1 VPARGA
7 AHKRDVLTRLI
18 DQVLPPRCPGCGA
31 IVSAQGRFCA
41 DCWATLHF
49 LGPPWCETCHLPLGS
64 TVGARARCDDC
75 RAAPPRHAGVHAAVA
90 YGEVARTLALRLK
103 HGGRAAYAVTAARLM
118 ARWVPAEA
126 TLLVPVPLHRWRMWS
141 RGYNQAALIAAA
153 VSRVSGVAWH
163 PRLLE
168 RHRATPM
175 LRERG
180 AGERHRAVA
189 GAFRVPDRRRAR
201 LAGGDVVLVDDVYT
215 SGATADECTATLLA
229 AGAARVTVLVWAR
242 VLPRTD

>member
-1 VPARGA
+1 VPGRGNND
-7 AHKRDVLTRLI
+7 KRHVLVSLI

-41 DCWATLHF
+41 GCWGTLHL
-49 LGPPWCETCHLPLGS
+49 LGPPWCETCHLPFAAAQD
-64 TVGARARCDDC
+64 ARTRCDDC
-75 RAAPPRHAGVHAAVA
+75 RAAPPRHAGVRAAVA
-90 YGEVARTLALRLK
+90 YGEVARTVALRLK

-118 ARWVPAEA
+118 ARWVPEDA

-153 VSRVSGVAWH
+153 VARLSGVAWQA
-163 PRLLE
+163 RLLE

-180 AGERHRAVA
+180 AGERHLAVA
-189 GAFRVPDRRRAR
+189 GAFRVAAARAGR
-201 LAGGDVVLVDDVYT
+201 LVGAHVVLVDDVYT
-215 SGATADECTATLLA
+215 SGATADACTATLLA
-229 AGAARVTVLVWAR
+229 GGAARVTVLVWAR

>member
-1 VPARGA
+1 MPARAA

-49 LGPPWCETCHLPLGS
+49 LGPPWCETCHLPL
-64 TVGARARCDDC
+64 VAAAGAGARCDDC
-75 RAAPPRHAGVHAAVA
+75 RAAPPRHAGIGAAVA
-90 YGEVARTLALRLK
+90 YGDVARTLALRLK

-118 ARWVPAEA
+118 ARWVPTEA

-189 GAFRVPDRRRAR
+189 GAFRVPERRRAR
-201 LAGGDVVLVDDVYT
+201 VAGAHVVLVDDVYT
-215 SGATADECTATLLA
+215 SGATADACTATLLA

-242 VLPRTD
+242 VLPRSD

>member
-1 VPARGA
+1 VPARAA

-41 DCWATLHF
+41 HCWATLHF
-49 LGPPWCETCHLPLGS
+49 LAPPWCETCHLPLVGPAGS
-64 TVGARARCDDC
+64 GARCDDC
-75 RAAPPRHAGVHAAVA
+75 RAAPPHHAGVCAAVA

-103 HGGRAAYAVTAARLM
+103 HGGRAAYAITAARLM
-118 ARWVPAEA
+118 VRWIPAEA

-153 VSRVSGVAWH
+153 LSRLSGVRWH
-163 PRLLE
+163 ARLLE

-189 GAFRVPDRRRAR
+189 GAFHVPARGHAR
-201 LAGGDVVLVDDVYT
+201 LAGAHVVLVDDVYT
-215 SGATADECTATLLA
+215 SGATADACTATLLA
-229 AGAARVTVLVWAR
+229 AGAARVSVLVWAR